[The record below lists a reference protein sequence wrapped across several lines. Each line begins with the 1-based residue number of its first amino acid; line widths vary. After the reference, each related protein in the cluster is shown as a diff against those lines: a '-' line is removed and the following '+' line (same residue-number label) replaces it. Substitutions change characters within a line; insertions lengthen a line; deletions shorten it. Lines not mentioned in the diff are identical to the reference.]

1 MTAFLRYITV
11 LELPSDVQQL
21 QAARV
26 RRPYLD
32 LLLISFLILFFELA
46 CIRFFGSMVV
56 FLTFFTN
63 IVLMAC
69 FLGMTVG
76 CLTASR
82 RQNFINAVLPLL
94 FVTLCLALITFV
106 EYKKP
111 NSSLAIDVGN
121 QKSPQLIYFGTEYR
135 ANDPTKF
142 VIPIEVVAGTFF
154 VLISLIFIGLG

>member
-1 MTAFLRYITV
+1 MTAFWRYMTV

-82 RQNFINAVLPLL
+82 RQNFINAVLPLAFFSTSVAL
-94 FVTLCLALITFV
+94 LVFVQYQRHSNVTF
-106 EYKKP
+106 
-111 NSSLAIDVGN
+111 DVGN
-121 QKSPQLIYFGTEYR
+121 QSSP
-135 ANDPTKF
+135 
-142 VIPIEVVAGTFF
+142 
-154 VLISLIFIGLG
+154 